1 MSELLQ
7 QLRKHYPALADLPDV
22 QLERDLRRLPCVE
35 VPERH
40 PLFRE
45 QEPCSG
51 FPFILD
57 GTVRV
62 ARGSPDGRELELY
75 RVGAGEI
82 CVVSTACLLRG
93 KPMDAHGSTLAP
105 TRLLLVDRDTLLRWA
120 DTPSVRLFLLGIM
133 AERMAE
139 LIALVEAV
147 AFQRLDQRLAR
158 TLLSQGPRLRVTHQ
172 QLADELG
179 TAREMVSRL
188 LKRFEDQGWLR
199 LGREQ
204 IDVLD
209 ADPLRSLA
217 GTG

>member
-7 QLRKHYPALADLPDV
+7 QLRNRYPALADLPDV
-22 QLERDLRRLPCVE
+22 QLERDLRSLPCIE

-75 RVGAGEI
+75 RAGAGEI
-82 CVVSTACLLRG
+82 CVVSTACLLRD

-139 LIALVEAV
+139 LMTLVEAV

-209 ADPLRSLA
+209 AAPLRSLA